1 MTPDDLPA
9 MELSDASV
17 DALVDRYR
25 RVRRR
30 TEVLAAPLSPED
42 QSAQSMPDASPTK
55 WHRAHTTWF
64 FETFLLTPFLPG
76 YAVYDANFGYLFNSY
91 YEAVGPRQPRPQRG
105 LLTRPSTQEVG
116 AYRAHV
122 DAAMT
127 RLLEGPLLDGSMAPE
142 IRERLELGLNHEEQH
157 QELIL
162 MDILH
167 LFAQSPLS
175 PAYQAG
181 PAAVRPDPG
190 PQRFHRFAGGLVEIG
205 ACEAGFAFDN
215 ERPRHKTYVAPFR
228 LADRLVT
235 NGEWLAFIEAGGYG
249 RADLWLSE
257 GWAKVKEEGWEA
269 PAYWRRDESGAWTTM
284 TLRGRHPVDPNAP
297 VVHVSYY
304 EAAAYAAWTGR
315 RLPTEAEW
323 EAAATANGMTALR
336 QLYGA
341 TWQWTASAYS
351 PYPGFKP
358 GPGALGE
365 YNGKFMVS
373 QMTLRGGC
381 EATPPGHTRATYRNF
396 FHPGSR
402 WMFAGVRLAD
412 DDRLAEVTPENTFL
426 GEVIAGL
433 SASPKTLPA
442 KYFYD
447 AEGSRLF
454 EAICALPEYYL
465 TRTETALLRAIAP
478 EIAARIPDGAALV
491 EFGSGASTKTRIVLD
506 AAPQIAVYAPIDIS
520 PTALDEAAASLRQAY
535 PGLQVAPL
543 VEDFTKAMTLPE
555 GAKGHTPVG
564 FFPGS
569 TIGNFAPHEA
579 EALLRQARIL
589 LGEGSLFIVG
599 ADVAKDPAVLI
610 PAYDDAQGVTAA
622 FNRNVLVHINRELGG
637 TFDPA
642 AFTHKAVWNAQE
654 SRIEMHLESTR
665 DQIVMVGDYGFRF
678 AAGETIHTENSYKYP
693 AEAFE
698 TIARRAGWTVAQRWV
713 SEDPA
718 FAVYALTA

>member
-1 MTPDDLPA
+1 MIPDETLAIDWSTAPGEILL
-9 MELSDASV
+9 E
-17 DALVDRYR
+17 RYHA
-25 RVRRR
+25 VRRR
-30 TEVLAAPLSPED
+30 TETLAAPLSPED
-42 QSAQSMPDASPTK
+42 QAAQSMPDASPTK
-55 WHRAHTTWF
+55 WHRGHTTWF
-64 FETFLLTPFLPG
+64 FETFLLTPYLPG
-76 YAVYDANFGYLFNSY
+76 YAVYDERFGYLFNSY
-91 YEAVGPRQPRPQRG
+91 YEAAGPRQPRPQRG
-105 LLTRPSTQEVG
+105 LLTRPSAQVVG

-122 DAAMT
+122 DAAMA
-127 RLLEGPLLDGSMAPE
+127 RLLAGPLTPE

-175 PAYQAG
+175 PAYQPGPG
-181 PAAVRPDPG
+181 PARPDPG

-205 ACEAGFAFDN
+205 AGEAGFAFDN
-215 ERPRHKTYVAPFR
+215 ERPRHKTFVAPFR

-235 NGEWLAFIEAGGYG
+235 NGEWLAFIEAGGYA

-257 GWAKVKEEGWEA
+257 GWARVQAEGWEA
-269 PAYWRRDESGAWTTM
+269 PAYWRREADGAWTTM
-284 TLRGRHPVDPNAP
+284 TLRGRHPVDPHAP
-297 VVHVSYY
+297 VLHVSYY
-304 EAAAYAAWTGR
+304 EAAAYAAWAGR

-323 EAAATANGMTALR
+323 EAAATASGMSAALR
-336 QLYGA
+336 QLCGA
-341 TWQWTASAYS
+341 AWQWTASAYS

-358 GPGALGE
+358 GGGALGE

-373 QMTLRGGC
+373 QMVLRGGC
-381 EATPPGHTRATYRNF
+381 EATPPGHSRATYRNF
-396 FHPGSR
+396 FYPGSR
-402 WMFAGVRLAD
+402 WMFGGVRLAD
-412 DDRLAEVTPENTFL
+412 DDRLAEVTPGNTFL
-426 GEVIAGL
+426 DEVVAGL
-433 SASPKTLPA
+433 SATPKTLPA

-454 EAICALPEYYL
+454 EAICDLPEYYL
-465 TRTETALLRAIAP
+465 TRTETALLRRVAP
-478 EIAARIPDGAALV
+478 EIAARIPQGAALV

-506 AAPQIAVYAPIDIS
+506 AAPQIAVYAPVDIS
-520 PTALDEAAASLRQAY
+520 PTALDEAAARLREAY
-535 PGLQVAPL
+535 PDLVVAPL

-555 GAKGHTPVG
+555 GAQGHTPVG

-569 TIGNFAPHEA
+569 TIGNFAPAEA
-579 EALLRQARIL
+579 EALLRQARLL

-637 TFDPA
+637 TFDPM
-642 AFTHKAVWNAQE
+642 AFAHKAVWNAEE
-654 SRIEMHLESTR
+654 SRVEMHLESRR

-693 AEAFE
+693 SEAFE
-698 TIARRAGWTVAQRWV
+698 TIARRAGWTVAQRWI
-713 SEDPA
+713 SEDPT
-718 FAVYALTA
+718 FAIYALTA